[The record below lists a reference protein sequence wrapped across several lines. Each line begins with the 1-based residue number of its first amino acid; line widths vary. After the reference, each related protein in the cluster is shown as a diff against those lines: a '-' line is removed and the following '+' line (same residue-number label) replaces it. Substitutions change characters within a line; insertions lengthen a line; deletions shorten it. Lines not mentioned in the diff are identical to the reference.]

1 MSMTIKAIAE
11 ASGVSAATVSRIING
26 TARVAPEK
34 RAKVLAV
41 MGERREPIRRR
52 ERTSRGINI
61 GVLLLPEAHFDS
73 FSMLDKLC
81 ELTDTLPRKS
91 ILTLL
96 SPNILP
102 QALEGS
108 FRRGEL
114 SGMLIG
120 GHRIES
126 EDLRRVVERIPHVW
140 LNSHWLEESEKNIL
154 MGNEFAGRLAARYL
168 KKCGCR
174 MPAVLR
180 LASLNPG
187 YAAQCDGFLFEY
199 FSMKQECLCIEL
211 KFPSAS
217 DLLETAEESIL
228 EQLLE
233 SKELEN
239 ADGFFFPEERLT
251 TLYYRQQ
258 MKRGVPVRH
267 PVVSCNHTPR
277 YLCGYYPRPATVDLG
292 PRQLARLA
300 LNELLDI
307 INDGNTLRDKI
318 TTIVT
323 PLLTPG
329 ELYDATTCSEN
340 RNTGVLR
347 SFSMQ
352 DAGNSSLQHSAASER
367 SDPL

>member
-140 LNSHWLEESEKNIL
+140 LNSHWIEESEKNIL

-211 KFPSAS
+211 NFRAPRIFWKPRRRAFSS
-217 DLLETAEESIL
+217 NSWSRKSWRMRTD
-228 EQLLE
+228 
-233 SKELEN
+233 
-239 ADGFFFPEERLT
+239 FFPGRT
-251 TLYYRQQ
+251 TD
-258 MKRGVPVRH
+258 H
-267 PVVSCNHTPR
+267 
-277 YLCGYYPRPATVDLG
+277 
-292 PRQLARLA
+292 
-300 LNELLDI
+300 
-307 INDGNTLRDKI
+307 
-318 TTIVT
+318 
-323 PLLTPG
+323 PLLPPTNETGCSCSPPG
-329 ELYDATTCSEN
+329 RL
-340 RNTGVLR
+340 
-347 SFSMQ
+347 
-352 DAGNSSLQHSAASER
+352 LQPHSALSLRILPTAGDS
-367 SDPL
+367 